1 MALVEKERRQ
11 HSDSVYEEHLKWLA
25 RRYRLKLKPG
35 WNRSELEE
43 LDRESG
49 YMDFNVQTRDNEG
62 TQLDYAQLHDRVV
75 CSTQLEPTSSAFK
88 CTSKIIFV
96 IFILQGMELLHCVN
110 EAGVAL
116 GEDEGSGSSEKS
128 LRKTM
133 KVYVTSIQ
141 KPPSLHTFDLL

>member
-1 MALVEKERRQ
+1 
-11 HSDSVYEEHLKWLA
+11 
-25 RRYRLKLKPG
+25 
-35 WNRSELEE
+35 
-43 LDRESG
+43 
-49 YMDFNVQTRDNEG
+49 
-62 TQLDYAQLHDRVV
+62 
-75 CSTQLEPTSSAFK
+75 
-88 CTSKIIFV
+88 
-96 IFILQGMELLHCVN
+96 MELLHCVN

>member
-1 MALVEKERRQ
+1 MACETLSVEAKAWLEPFAVGRVGSWVR
-11 HSDSVYEEHLKWLA
+11 VYGLQCT
-25 RRYRLKLKPG
+25 
-35 WNRSELEE
+35 N
-43 LDRESG
+43 
-49 YMDFNVQTRDNEG
+49 RDNEG

-141 KPPSLHTFDLL
+141 KPPSLHTFDLYSSIASLLCCRVS

>member
-1 MALVEKERRQ
+1 MACRTLPVEAK
-11 HSDSVYEEHLKWLA
+11 A
-25 RRYRLKLKPG
+25 R
-35 WNRSELEE
+35 LEE

-49 YMDFNVQTRDNEG
+49 YMDFNVETRDNEG

-75 CSTQLEPTSSAFK
+75 CSTQLEPTSSAFTG
-88 CTSKIIFV
+88 TSKIIFV

-116 GEDEGSGSSEKS
+116 GEDDGSELTKKS

-133 KVYVTSIQ
+133 KVYVISIQ
-141 KPPSLHTFDLL
+141 KPPSLHTIYLV